1 MIRLPPEEKQ
11 QTPEQEHSQ
20 KLAEVAG
27 LVARG
32 LDPTEAAGIVNVD
45 IAGQQLPR
53 KSSFMPSP
61 DEIAAQCLAVQAGWS
76 PQERVRR
83 QRGLVERYGIP
94 LVRCADIG
102 FQ

>member
-11 QTPEQEHSQ
+11 QTPEQERTQ

-32 LDPTEAAGIVNVD
+32 LDPTEAAGIVAVD
-45 IAGQQLPR
+45 LTGQTLPR

-61 DEIAAQCLAVQAGWS
+61 AEIASQCLTVQAGWT
-76 PQERVRR
+76 PRERVRR
-83 QRGLVERYGIP
+83 RAGLVQRYVIP

-102 FQ
+102 F